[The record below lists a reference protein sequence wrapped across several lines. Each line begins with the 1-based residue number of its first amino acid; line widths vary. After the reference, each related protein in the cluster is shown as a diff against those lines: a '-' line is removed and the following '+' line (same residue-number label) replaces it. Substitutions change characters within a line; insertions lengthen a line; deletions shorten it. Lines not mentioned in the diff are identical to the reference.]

1 MTWFEVSAATIAT
14 GARRGRAGG
23 RGRNEQQ
30 RDDENEESC
39 ACHQYGGGQARGPVS
54 YGSLAAGRGA
64 AWLARWSGGPKVAS
78 SNLAA
83 PTLMFFL
90 TVIGVI
96 AVAGWV
102 TDQTLD
108 DVREILRRRGRRP
121 SS

>member
-1 MTWFEVSAATIAT
+1 M
-14 GARRGRAGG
+14 
-23 RGRNEQQ
+23 
-30 RDDENEESC
+30 
-39 ACHQYGGGQARGPVS
+39 S